1 MIEVLHSKII
11 GTGKPLVILHGF
23 LGMGDNW
30 KTLGNQYAQNGFQVH
45 LIDQRNHGR
54 SFHSNDFNYDF
65 LTEDL
70 KTYFNHHQI
79 EKANIIGHSMGG
91 KTAMQFA
98 CDYADLTQKLIVA
111 DISPKYYPPHHH
123 EIINGLGALNFEFI
137 ATRSEAD
144 AELAKYITQ
153 PGTRQFL
160 LKNLYWVEKEQLG
173 FRFNLSVLS
182 EKMDEIGENIT
193 ATDTYEG
200 PTLFLRGDQSEYVSH
215 ADLPIIKRH
224 FPYATIETIEN
235 AGHWLHAENPKRFLE
250 KSLAFLNSQ

>member
-30 KTLGNQYAQNGFQVH
+30 KTLGNQYAENGFQVH

-79 EKANIIGHSMGG
+79 DKANIIGHSMGG

-98 CDYADLTQKLIVA
+98 CDYSHLTLKLIVA
-111 DISPKYYPPHHH
+111 DISPKYYPSHHH
-123 EIINGLGALNFEFI
+123 EIISGLGALNFDKI
-137 ATRSEAD
+137 TTRGDAD
-144 AELAKYITQ
+144 TELAKHVRHS
-153 PGTRQFL
+153 GTRQFL
-160 LKNLYWVEKEQLG
+160 LKNLYWVEKGQLG

-182 EKMDEIGENIT
+182 EKMEEIGENINAT
-193 ATDTYEG
+193 ATYEG
-200 PTLFLRGDQSEYVSH
+200 PTLFLKGDKSEYVSQ
-215 ADLPIIKRH
+215 ADLPEIKRH
-224 FPYATIETIEN
+224 FPNASIDTIEN
-235 AGHWLHAENPKRFLE
+235 SGHWLHAENPKQFLK
-250 KSLAFLNSQ
+250 KSLAFLNS